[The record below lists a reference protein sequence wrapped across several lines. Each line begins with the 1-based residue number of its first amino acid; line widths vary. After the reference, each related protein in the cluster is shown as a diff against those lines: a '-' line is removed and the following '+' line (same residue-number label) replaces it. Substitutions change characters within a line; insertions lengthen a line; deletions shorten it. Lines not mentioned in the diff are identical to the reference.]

1 MRNASLVEQILEKY
15 PFIIFGFIVVRIH
28 DREGFAR
35 QFLKVRHSEHE
46 RSGDGASD
54 AELGGSG
61 RGGGLSVE
69 RGGRGGHDGNGE
81 EE

>member
-15 PFIIFGFIVVRIH
+15 PFIIFGFVVVRIH

-35 QFLKVRHSEHE
+35 QFFEVCDGEDE

-69 RGGRGGHDGNGE
+69 RVGRGGHDGNGE
-81 EE
+81 KE